1 MNCDLIWNNIPESP
15 KDKILYYDALYK
27 KDKNP
32 NKVNMTNGCYQD
44 ENGESWVLPCVREAT
59 EQLFASKDF
68 KHDYI
73 PMGGD
78 KEFMEKAVV
87 IAYGEKNGLLSGK
100 YKQSQVAKVQSL
112 SGSGGIYLAYQLV
125 NRFYKDFS
133 GIIFTPEP
141 TWPIH
146 NSMAKM
152 HGFTTKTYRY
162 YDLDKRVLNFEGMKE
177 DFANM
182 PERSVIVLQPV
193 GNNPTGFDP
202 SPKQWRELLEITLRR
217 KFMIFFDMP
226 YQGFVS
232 GDYDKDAYAVRLF
245 TENGA
250 NVMVAQSFAK
260 NFGLYGQRVGCL
272 SIPVED
278 EGLCERMSDF
288 LAFFTRNTHS
298 SCPRFGSDVIRI
310 ILNSQELTNQ
320 WKKDLITMSSRMK
333 RVRRLLLHRLQELGS
348 KHDWSFLV
356 QQQGMF
362 AFTFL
367 TKEQV
372 TQLRE
377 RFSVY
382 MLDSGRICVCG
393 LNDSNIDYTARALIS
408 VTCKDRSFK

>member
-1 MNCDLIWNNIPESP
+1 MKNSQVWNHIPESP
-15 KDKILYYDALYK
+15 NDKVLYFNTLYK
-27 KDKNP
+27 GDKNP
-32 NKVNMTNGCYQD
+32 KKVNLTIGAYKT
-44 ENGESWVLPCVREAT
+44 EEGKSWILPSVREAT
-59 EQLFASKDF
+59 KQLLASKDF

-87 IAYGEKNGLLSGK
+87 IAYGVKNGLLSGK
-100 YKQSQVAKVQSL
+100 YKQSQVAKVQAL
-112 SGSGGIYLAYQLV
+112 SGAGGIFLTYQLV
-125 NRFYKDFS
+125 NRFYKGFS
-133 GIIFTPEP
+133 GIIYTPEP

-152 HGFTTKTYRY
+152 HGLNTKTYRY
-162 YDLDKRVLNFEGMKE
+162 YDLDKRVLNFEGMRE
-177 DFANM
+177 DFRNM
-182 PERSVIVLQPV
+182 PDRSVIVMQPV

-202 SPKQWRELLEITLRR
+202 SPKQWRELLEITLRK
-217 KFMIFFDMP
+217 KFLIFFDMP

-232 GDYDKDAYAVRLF
+232 GEYDKDAYAVRLF
-245 TENGA
+245 AENGV

-278 EGLCERMSDF
+278 EDLCRRMTKF
-288 LAFFTRNTHS
+288 LALLTRNTHS
-298 SCPRFGSDVIRI
+298 SCPRFGSDIVKT
-310 ILNSQELTNQ
+310 ILNKPELTNQ
-320 WKKDLITMSSRMK
+320 WKKDLVTMSSRMK
-333 RVRRLLLHRLQELGS
+333 RVRQLLFKKLQELGS
-348 KHDWSFLV
+348 EHDWSFLI

-382 MLDSGRICVCG
+382 MLDNGRISVCG

-408 VTCKDRSFK
+408 VTSTKPKL